1 MVKTSALVLA
11 NLITLSAV
19 AQAEDVL
26 EAEHAVVP
34 VNQVE
39 SIPVAAIESNAIT
52 VAPATSIAGMYA
64 QENYVGITEKAD
76 ATPKQALSEQEW
88 QYIAKAAR
96 NIGKYPQAQSF
107 YRSLSSSKNPA
118 TQKDGELG
126 LWLTSIDQRHQE

>member
-39 SIPVAAIESNAIT
+39 STPVAALESNAIT

-64 QENYVGITEKAD
+64 QENYVGDTEKAD
-76 ATPKQALSEQEW
+76 AKPAKEAKTTAKKPAAK
-88 QYIAKAAR
+88 KAAP
-96 NIGKYPQAQSF
+96 KA
-107 YRSLSSSKNPA
+107 K
-118 TQKDGELG
+118 KDE
-126 LWLTSIDQRHQE
+126 E

>member
-26 EAEHAVVP
+26 EAEHTVVP

-39 SIPVAAIESNAIT
+39 STPVVALESNAIT

-88 QYIAKAAR
+88 Q
-96 NIGKYPQAQSF
+96 
-107 YRSLSSSKNPA
+107 
-118 TQKDGELG
+118 
-126 LWLTSIDQRHQE
+126 

>member
-1 MVKTSALVLA
+1 MKTSALVLA

-26 EAEHAVVP
+26 EAEHTVVP

-39 SIPVAAIESNAIT
+39 STPAAALESKSMT
-52 VAPATSIAGMYA
+52 VASATSFAGMYA

-96 NIGKYPQAQSF
+96 NIEG
-107 YRSLSSSKNPA
+107 
-118 TQKDGELG
+118 
-126 LWLTSIDQRHQE
+126 IDVLPTMGANVYDILKRDTLVITKAGVEALEARLK